1 MAVAQQ
7 RGAATRALLLDAAL
21 ECLVEYGYTATSTV
35 EVARRA
41 GVSRGAQLHHFPTKA
56 QLLTAALDHLL
67 SRRIEEFRKAFAD
80 LDPNVDARDGAID
93 LLWRLY
99 QGPSFV
105 AWVELWLAAR
115 SDPELHQAMLDVDRR
130 FGQEAIELYHEALP
144 PPAGVEPWIHEIA
157 PIFAFALMDGLAL
170 RGLVT
175 DHWGPVRSADII
187 EAFKAVGHLVFSPTE
202 DRA

>member
-1 MAVAQQ
+1 M
-7 RGAATRALLLDAAL
+7 ATRTALLDAAL

-56 QLLTAALDHLL
+56 ELLTAALDHLL
-67 SRRIEEFRKAFAD
+67 SRRIDEFRKAFAN
-80 LDPNVDARDGAID
+80 LEPAVHARDGAID

-115 SDPELHQAMLDVDRR
+115 SDPELRRAMLDVDRD
-130 FGQEAIELYHEALP
+130 FGEQAIALYHEALP
-144 PPAGVEPWIHEIA
+144 SPDGVEPWIDQMA
-157 PIFAFALMDGLAL
+157 PVFAFALMDGLAL

-175 DHWGPVRSADII
+175 DRWGPLRSDDVV
-187 EAFKAVGHLVFSPTE
+187 EALKAISHLLFSPPKDPE
-202 DRA
+202 

>member
-1 MAVAQQ
+1 MAMAQQ
-7 RGAATRALLLDAAL
+7 RGAATRARLLDAAL
-21 ECLVEYGYTATSTV
+21 ECLVENGYTATSTV

-56 QLLTAALDHLL
+56 ALLTAALDHLL
-67 SRRIEEFRKAFAD
+67 SRRLEEFRKAFAD

-105 AWVELWLAAR
+105 AWVELWLASR

-130 FGQEAIELYHEALP
+130 FGHEAIELYHEALP
-144 PPAGVEPWIHEIA
+144 APAGVETWIHEIA

-175 DHWGPVRSADII
+175 DRWGPVRSDDII

-202 DRA
+202 NPA